1 MNTELLNFC
10 RTVMERGK
18 FPYAHLDIHIT
29 DDGSYYLSEITL
41 NGGTKGAK
49 IRRKELDQKKQDV
62 LERLVNE

>member
-1 MNTELLNFC
+1 
-10 RTVMERGK
+10 MERGK

-49 IRRKELDQKKQDV
+49 IRRKELDQKKQAV
-62 LERLVNE
+62 LEGLVNE